1 LGAKGQALLKRA
13 RTVDVLTFL
22 AIILV
27 SPASVIFLIPFGVT
41 YQDWFSTW
49 QRYVAMF
56 ILLAMALA
64 ALGFTGS
71 THYKLEAD
79 REIYAGT
86 PSG

>member
-1 LGAKGQALLKRA
+1 LGVKGQALLKRA
-13 RTVDVLTFL
+13 RVVDVLTFL
-22 AIILV
+22 AVILV
-27 SPASVIFLIPFGVT
+27 SPASVLFLIPFGVT

-49 QRYVAMF
+49 QRYVAVY

-64 ALGFTGS
+64 AFGFAVS
-71 THYKLEAD
+71 TDYKLDAD